1 MRPLLL
7 LLLLVAVPVAAA
19 PDPYAGL
26 GGTDEATRPLDATI
40 SPPDGFSRV
49 PVAEGSL
56 GAWLRSL
63 PVYEDRTEVRAYDGS
78 PLRSPAARVVA
89 MDVGRRDLQQC
100 ADSAI
105 RLLSEYARASG
116 QQRDLAWDFTSG
128 DRTGYRDW
136 LAGERFVIGRTVER
150 RRGEARSDSRQTFRS
165 WLDLVFTYA
174 GTRSLAREGEAVEG
188 ALLAGDVFVAGG
200 SPGHAVMILDVATND
215 DGRRVALLGQ
225 GFMPAQEFHVL
236 RSRGGI
242 TPVLDGV
249 WFELPGVGERI
260 DTPSWAP
267 FERSDARRLMSWE

>member
-7 LLLLVAVPVAAA
+7 LLFLFVVPVAGAS
-19 PDPYAGL
+19 DPYAGL
-26 GGTDEATRPLDATI
+26 GGADEATRPLEATT
-40 SPPDGFSRV
+40 PPPPGFSRV

-56 GAWLRSL
+56 GSWLRSL
-63 PVYEDRTEVRAYDGS
+63 PVYEDRTDVRAFDGS

-116 QQRDLAWDFTSG
+116 RQRDLAWDFTSG
-128 DRTGYRDW
+128 DRTAYRDW

-150 RRGEARSDSRQTFRS
+150 RQGEARSDSRQTFRA

-174 GTRSLAREGEAVEG
+174 GTRSLAREGEPVEG
-188 ALLAGDVFVAGG
+188 ALQAGDVFVAGG
-200 SPGHAVMILDVATND
+200 SPGHAVMILDVAESD

-236 RSRGGI
+236 RSRGGS
-242 TPVLDGV
+242 TPVLDEV
-249 WFELPGVGERI
+249 WFLLPAADGRI

-267 FERSDARRLMSWE
+267 FARSDARRLMSWE